1 MAWIL
6 LVLQQIN
13 GIETPIGEQAM
24 RYQATIFES
33 LLKELPRHRFDHLVD
48 KHQSDY
54 RCRRLP
60 SWTHLVS
67 LIFAQLSGS
76 RSLRELETG
85 LNSHANMFYHL
96 GIGKVC
102 RSTLSDANA
111 HRSPELFEDVFG
123 LLLDRLQGQMKRQLK
138 EGEEVLRL
146 LDATPLALP
155 SACIGWA
162 PGQRGKSGGKAH
174 VVYDPDAQV
183 PVYYTVT
190 GERISDLAAARQI
203 PLETGATYVFDRGYY
218 DFAWWAKLAEHKCRF
233 VTRLKKNSPAH
244 VIKNFKVDE
253 DAGGTIISDRLVRL
267 NQRMARNRRN
277 PYRKPLR
284 EVIVA
289 VAGGK
294 TLRLVTNDMK
304 ASAGHIAKLYKT
316 RWQVELFF
324 KWTKQ
329 NLRIRKFLG
338 TSANAVRIQIAAAM
352 IAFLLIR
359 LARKNVPERISMQ
372 TLSRLIRVNI
382 MHRKTWKT
390 LLEPPPRQTRTPNQN
405 PQIAWNF

>member
-1 MAWIL
+1 
-6 LVLQQIN
+6 
-13 GIETPIGEQAM
+13 M

-67 LIFAQLSGS
+67 LIFAQLSGAQ
-76 RSLRELETG
+76 SLRELETG

-111 HRSPELFEDVFG
+111 HRSSELFEDVFG
-123 LLLDRLQGQMKRQLK
+123 LLLGRLQGQMKRQLK

-155 SACIGWA
+155 SACVGWA
-162 PGQRGKSGGKAH
+162 PGQKGKSAAKAH
-174 VVYDPDAQV
+174 VVYDPGAEA

-190 GERISDLAAARQI
+190 GERTSDLAEARQM
-203 PLETGATYVFDRGYY
+203 PLEAGATYVFDRGYY
-218 DFAWWAKLAEHKCRF
+218 DFAWWAKLTKHKCRF
-233 VTRLKKNSPAH
+233 VTRFKRNSPAN
-244 VIKNFKVDE
+244 VIKDFKIDINGDGSIV
-253 DAGGTIISDRLVRL
+253 SDRLVRL
-267 NQRMARNRRN
+267 NQRMTRHRQN

-284 EVIVA
+284 EIVVA
-289 VAGGK
+289 VEDGK

-304 ASAGHIAKLYKT
+304 ASAEHIAKLYKT

-329 NLRIRKFLG
+329 NLKIRKFLG
-338 TSANAVRIQIAAAM
+338 TSVNAVRIQIAAAM

-359 LARKNVPERISMQ
+359 LARKNAPDRTSMQ

-382 MHRKTWKT
+382 MHRKTWQR
-390 LLEPPPRQTRTPNQN
+390 LFEPPPKPPPLPDQN